1 MAFTTIQ
8 QDDQTVSSDIVVS
21 PAWSNNAYTLNS
33 FFTSSTQES
42 GSTGKFYLN
51 VYQTASTDI
60 FATTQFAL
68 AYGQVNGSGSSYF
81 NSLAPYSTPTKD
93 VYGQWRALI
102 LGDEN
107 SKFTFD
113 YTSGSDSIAV
123 ISVARSKYK
132 QSFNPGSLTLKI
144 SGSNGSV
151 ILTDNSQVQTSATFI
166 NSTQYYTLVSGS
178 AGNVY
183 STAGTISGSYGYVF
197 PDLGTIILN
206 PNALSVSQSNG
217 GCALTFN
224 TSNSSTSDPSPFY
237 NYNNRILFNAI
248 RLGANFSL
256 QASEVISSNYIF
268 CRAKNAE
275 NNYTANPTIIDTNGN
290 LIYNQL
296 IYSPVTYITSV
307 GLYNDNNELLAVAKL
322 SKPLQKDFTKEA
334 LVRVKLDY
342 VWTLLGMA
350 FSLFGFL

>member
-1 MAFTTIQ
+1 MAFTIIQ
-8 QDDQTVSSDIVVS
+8 PDDQVVNNEIVVS
-21 PAWSNNAYTLNS
+21 PAWSNNVYSLNT

-51 VYQTASTDI
+51 VYQTSSTDTN
-60 FATTQFAL
+60 ATTQFAI
-68 AYGQVNGSGSSYF
+68 AYGNILGSGSYYF
-81 NSLAPYSTPTKD
+81 NSLAPYETPTKD

-113 YTSGSDSIAV
+113 YTTGSDSIAV

-132 QSFNPGSLTLKI
+132 QAFNPGSLTLKLK
-144 SGSNGSV
+144 NGTDELS
-151 ILTDNSQVQTSATFI
+151 LTDNSQIQTSATFI

-178 AGNVY
+178 QGNAY
-183 STAGTISGSYGYVF
+183 STSGTAMGSYGYVF

-206 PNALSVSQSNG
+206 PNALSASIVDG
-217 GCALTFN
+217 GIGINWN
-224 TSNSSTSDPSPFY
+224 TGSSSTVEPSPFY
-237 NYNNRILFNAI
+237 NYNNRILFNAVSSS
-248 RLGANFSL
+248 ANFSL
-256 QASEVISSNYIF
+256 QASEVISSNFIF

-275 NNYTANPTIIDTNGN
+275 NNYTANPTIIDSDGN

-296 IYSPVTYITSV
+296 IYSPVTYITTV

-342 VWTLLGMA
+342 
-350 FSLFGFL
+350 

>member
-8 QDDQTVSSDIVVS
+8 PDDQVVSSDILVS
-21 PAWSNNAYTLNS
+21 PAWSNNAYTLNT
-33 FFTSSTQES
+33 FYTSSAQAS

-51 VYQTASTDI
+51 VYQTASTDAY
-60 FATTQFAL
+60 ATTQFSI
-68 AYGQVNGSGSSYF
+68 AYGHVNGSGSSYF
-81 NSLAPYSTPTKD
+81 NSLAPSSTPTKD
-93 VYGQWRALI
+93 IYGQWRALI

-113 YTSGSDSIAV
+113 YVSGSDSIAV

-144 SGSNGSV
+144 SGSNGSLT
-151 ILTDNSQVQTSATFI
+151 LTDNSQVQTSATFI

-178 AGNVY
+178 GGTVY

-206 PNALSVSQSNG
+206 PNALYVSQSNG
-217 GCALTFN
+217 GCALIFN
-224 TSNSSTSDPSPFY
+224 TSSASTADPSPFY

-248 RLGANFSL
+248 SASANFSL

-342 VWTLLGMA
+342 
-350 FSLFGFL
+350 

>member
-8 QDDQTVSSDIVVS
+8 PDDQVVSSEIVVS
-21 PAWSNNAYTLNS
+21 PAWSNNTYTLTD
-33 FFTSSTQES
+33 FYTSSIQES
-42 GSTGKFYLN
+42 GSTGKFFLN
-51 VYQTASTDI
+51 VYQTASTDT
-60 FATTQFAL
+60 FATTQFSI
-68 AYGQVNGSGSSYF
+68 AYGNILGSGSSYF
-81 NSLAPYSTPTKD
+81 NSLAPYETPTKD
-93 VYGQWRALI
+93 IYGQWRALI

-113 YTSGSDSIAV
+113 YASGSNQIAV

-132 QSFNPGSLTLKI
+132 QSFNPGSLSLTL
-144 SGSNGSV
+144 SGSLGY
-151 ILTDNSQVQTSATFI
+151 ITLTDNSQVQTSATFI

-178 AGNVY
+178 QGVVY
-183 STAGTISGSYGYVF
+183 STAGTTVGAYGYVF
-197 PDLGTIILN
+197 PDLGTIVLN
-206 PNALSVSQSNG
+206 PNALSASVSDG
-217 GCALTFN
+217 GIGLSWN
-224 TSNSSTSDPSPFY
+224 QSNSSTVDPTPFY
-237 NYNNRILFNAI
+237 NYNNRVLFDAVN
-248 RLGANFSL
+248 GGNNFSL

-275 NNYTANPTIIDTNGN
+275 NNYTANPTIIDSDGN

-296 IYSPVTYITSV
+296 IYSPVTYITTV

-342 VWTLLGMA
+342 
-350 FSLFGFL
+350 